1 MTFLVA
7 TCEFPDRAD
16 QADAMWQRLA
26 AEFGSSPVDLLVLPE
41 LAGVDSFWTS
51 PTFDEAV
58 WRQAL
63 ATHAKLEEH
72 LRPIRAKRIVGT
84 RAIAEGE
91 KRWNETYLW
100 TPERGLVRGRAKALL
115 PQQEGGWE
123 ETWFDRGLRYPE
135 AVRDGEF
142 CFSEMVC
149 TELMVSTAARGLGQS
164 GVQVIAAPRATGGLP
179 RWEIASRM
187 AAIASGA
194 FVVTA
199 NRHGGGLA
207 GGSWIVGPDGDILS
221 RTNVGTPIVSCEIDL
236 ALVAAARLTYP
247 RNVRD

>member
-7 TCEFPDRAD
+7 TCDFPDRTD

-26 AEFGSSPVDLLVLPE
+26 AEFDKSPVDLLVLPE

-58 WRQAL
+58 WRQAVAIH
-63 ATHAKLEEH
+63 ATIEQH
-72 LRPIRAKRIVGT
+72 LQSIAAKRIVGT
-84 RAIAEGE
+84 RAVADGG
-91 KRWNETYLW
+91 KRWNETFLW

-123 ETWFDRGLRYPE
+123 ETWFDRGMRYPE
-135 AVRDGEF
+135 AVHDGEL

-164 GVQVIAAPRATGGLP
+164 GVQVIAAPRATGSHP
-179 RWEIASRM
+179 RWEVASRM
-187 AAIASGA
+187 TAIAAGA

-199 NRHGGGLA
+199 NRRGPRLA
-207 GGSWIVGPDGDILS
+207 GGSWIVAPDGDIFA
-221 RTNVGTPIVSCEIDL
+221 RTNLNSQIVSLEIDL
-236 ALVAAARLTYP
+236 ASAASARRTYP

>member
-26 AEFGSSPVDLLVLPE
+26 AEFDKSPVDLLVLPE

-58 WRQAL
+58 WCQA
-63 ATHAKLEEH
+63 AAAHETLEEH
-72 LRPIRAKRIVGT
+72 LRPIAAKRIVGT
-84 RAIAEGE
+84 RAVAEGT
-91 KRWNETYLW
+91 KRWNETFLW

-123 ETWFDRGLRYPE
+123 ETWFDRGSQYPE

-164 GVQVIAAPRATGGLP
+164 GVQVIAAPRATGGHP
-179 RWEIASRM
+179 RWEVAARM
-187 AAIASGA
+187 TAIAAGA

-199 NRHGGGLA
+199 NRRGARLA
-207 GGSWIVGPDGDILS
+207 GGSWIVAPDGDILA
-221 RTNVGTPIVSCEIDL
+221 RTNVSVPIVSLEIDL
-236 ALVAAARLTYP
+236 GLVDSARLTYP

>member
-7 TCEFPDRAD
+7 TCDFPDRAD

-26 AEFGSSPVDLLVLPE
+26 AAFEKSPVDLLVLPE

-58 WRQAL
+58 WRQAV
-63 ATHAKLEEH
+63 AIHAKLEEH
-72 LRPIRAKRIVGT
+72 LRPIPAKRIMGT
-84 RAIAEGE
+84 RAVAEGE

-123 ETWFDRGLRYPE
+123 ETWFDRGVRYPE
-135 AVRDGEF
+135 AVRDGDL

-164 GVQVIAAPRATGGLP
+164 GVQVIAAPRATGGHP
-179 RWEIASRM
+179 RWEVASRM

-199 NRHGGGLA
+199 NRRGARLA
-207 GGSWIVGPDGDILS
+207 GGSWIIGPDGDILA
-221 RTNVGTPIVSCEIDL
+221 RTNLNAPIASLEIDL
-236 ALVAAARLTYP
+236 ALTADARLTYP